1 MATFI
6 SANTILQYKK
16 VVPQATYALL
26 KALTSL
32 SDVTWNWA
40 CQPEDWLLEVAHQGN
55 MQRWKVF
62 FVKNKICQWFSSL
75 EGHLLQNLGR
85 VIVLCIT
92 LSVSRV
98 IVEEFWPSF
107 FFLQC
112 GFRSLRSAGSPKISR
127 QCFNE
132 VEVWT
137 LKLCRFTSA
146 TGTAIPHLLILSVH
160 SSIQS
165 QRMLKSVQMSPTF
178 CRANLYRPPYFNGL
192 RIS

>member
-1 MATFI
+1 MESFLREKQNMSMIQQFGGPPFEELRSSNCFVHHFI
-6 SANTILQYKK
+6 SLSCHCGGILAK
-16 VVPQATYALL
+16 
-26 KALTSL
+26 
-32 SDVTWNWA
+32 
-40 CQPEDWLLEVAHQGN
+40 
-55 MQRWKVF
+55 F
-62 FVKNKICQWFSSL
+62 
-75 EGHLLQNLGR
+75 
-85 VIVLCIT
+85 
-92 LSVSRV
+92 
-98 IVEEFWPSF
+98 F

-146 TGTAIPHLLILSVH
+146 TGTAIPHLLILSFH

-165 QRMLKSVQMSPTF
+165 QRMLKSVQMSPIF

>member
-1 MATFI
+1 M
-6 SANTILQYKK
+6 
-16 VVPQATYALL
+16 
-26 KALTSL
+26 
-32 SDVTWNWA
+32 
-40 CQPEDWLLEVAHQGN
+40 
-55 MQRWKVF
+55 
-62 FVKNKICQWFSSL
+62 
-75 EGHLLQNLGR
+75 QNLGR

-112 GFRSLRSAGSPKISR
+112 SFRSLRSAGSPKISR

-146 TGTAIPHLLILSVH
+146 TGTAIPHLLILSFH

-165 QRMLKSVQMSPTF
+165 QRRVCRCHQLSAEQISTDLHTSMGFGLAKEQCVKTFMESVFIVEQ
-178 CRANLYRPPYFNGL
+178 LH
-192 RIS
+192 